1 MQAPPQRYDV
11 RKPILEVLR
20 FSKKLILKN
29 LGTIWLLPFVAVKRF
44 ARARAALPFLP
55 PRSSDGL
62 TAPPISALSACIS
75 ATATGPPP
83 RIHNRPSHKVEKF
96 ILSTRQQLHEHSD
109 LGAFGAAAILA
120 ELKGRGRRNPPA
132 LRTIGYILQPHGALA
147 YRRRVRRRPPAVG
160 WQLADVAAA
169 VAEVAEFAVVEALV
183 IRGQGAVEVL
193 DAVSLPGGLVESW
206 PQSSWNAESAPGSL
220 RWTQKSRQR
229 NRPLPVGFT
238 PFQLAVTSW
247 YGTACCAIHLARPLI
262 L

>member
-1 MQAPPQRYDV
+1 MVAA
-11 RKPILEVLR
+11 LR
-20 FSKKLILKN
+20 
-29 LGTIWLLPFVAVKRF
+29 GRETIR
-44 ARARAALPFLP
+44 ARARRFAVSPSQVKRWLDRAADQRLDCVDGSDRNRAP
-55 PRSSDGL
+55 PRV
-62 TAPPISALSACIS
+62 
-75 ATATGPPP
+75 
-83 RIHNRPSHKVEKF
+83 HNRPSHKVEKF